1 MLALFSQNPPPPNAD
16 AAAAGIVMVVLGM
29 YGLFF
34 IVAIATFVAMIF
46 LYVRMSNALSE
57 CRPRNRQMEPGYVWL
72 NLIPLFGIVWLILS
86 IIRTSDSLT
95 DELESRGMKVEDNCG
110 KTTGLIFYVTTLIGC
125 LPINL
130 IFLFMY
136 ASKLGQEIERVQRHK
151 CRDREGRDDRD
162 LRRRNRNDRDDDDYD
177 DDD

>member
-1 MLALFSQNPPPPNAD
+1 MLLLFAQNPPPPNAD
-16 AAAAGIVMVVLGM
+16 AAATGVVMVVLGM

-34 IVAIATFVAMIF
+34 IVAIATFAAMIF
-46 LYVRMSNALSE
+46 LYVRMSSALSE

-95 DELESRGMKVEDNCG
+95 DELESRGMTVEDDCG

-136 ASKLGQEIERVQRHK
+136 ASKLGEGIERIQRQK
-151 CRDREGRDDRD
+151 RRGRERRDDREN
-162 LRRRNRNDRDDDDYD
+162 RRRDRNDTADDSDDDDA
-177 DDD
+177 